1 MNANGAGR
9 RAAVVGTGLIGGS
22 VAAALRSTGWHVTG
36 SDANPE
42 VAAEALH
49 LGVVDAVGTD
59 PDAELTFLAVPV
71 GSVAEVAEAPL
82 AAGSVVTDVAG
93 VKAPVMELVQHPR
106 FIGGHPM
113 AGSEDL
119 GVQGARADL
128 FQSATWVLTPTEHT
142 DAEALRLV
150 HQVVRSFG
158 AEVVNLAPAEHDRLV
173 ATVSHVPH
181 LTAATLMGVASAHAE
196 HEQALLRLAAGGFRD
211 MTRVAAGDPRI
222 WIDICRT
229 NSEAIVDVFDSL
241 LGSLQ
246 DMRDVVANGDF
257 DALRQRLT
265 SAQVARRNL
274 PVGAPAPEE
283 LSEVR
288 ILIADRPGELAA
300 VTTMATTLNVNVY
313 DIEVAH
319 AAELPQGQLILVVGS
334 ADADKLA
341 QAVAETSRSASVHPL
356 GETA

>member
-1 MNANGAGR
+1 MNADGGGR

-22 VAAALRSTGWHVTG
+22 VAAALRANGWWVTG

-42 VAAEALH
+42 VASEALS
-49 LGVVDAVGTD
+49 LGVVDVVGTD
-59 PDAELTFLAVPV
+59 LDADLTFLAVPV

-93 VKAPVMELVQHPR
+93 VKAPVLERIEHPR

-119 GVQGARADL
+119 GVSGARADL
-128 FQSATWVLTPTEHT
+128 FQSATWVITPTQNT
-142 DAEALRLV
+142 DADALRLV

-158 AEVVNLAPAEHDRLV
+158 ADVVNLGPAEHDRLV

-196 HEQALLRLAAGGFRD
+196 EEKALLRLAAGGFRD

-222 WIDICRT
+222 WLDICRT

-241 LGSLQ
+241 LESLTE
-246 DMRDVVANGDF
+246 MRDVVATGDAE
-257 DALRQRLT
+257 ALRSRLDA
-265 SAQVARRNL
+265 AQVARRNL

-288 ILIADRPGELAA
+288 ILVADRPGELAA
-300 VTTMATTLNVNVY
+300 VTTLATTLDVNVY

-334 ADADKLA
+334 GDADKLA